1 MTESAAKPRE
11 RFYGLLPAE
20 YEHPFD
26 RKALNALE
34 EIPALP
40 SITKKLVE
48 LSFEKIFRIQFS
60 GSNLC
65 VTRQNMPDVHS
76 LLLEACAILDIRKIP
91 DLFIRWDYSVNA
103 FTTGVEDPF
112 IVLNSGCIDLLSND
126 ELLFVLGHELGHIK
140 SGHVLYRTM
149 AEFLPAVVDLLGQV
163 TLGIAG
169 VAGTGMQLALM
180 NWYRMSEFTADRAG
194 LLTCQSSDVCINSML
209 KLAGLPQKYD
219 QANFKQSFLQQA
231 REFEDLDYS
240 TINRTV
246 KLFSTLTTSH
256 PWTVL
261 RASQFL
267 VWINSGEYEDLL
279 LAYKSKTIETPKGSQ
294 FCANCGAPLALLSQ
308 RFCGSCGSVV
318 NSTKPTSLD

>member
-1 MTESAAKPRE
+1 MAESTSKSRE
-11 RFYGLLPAE
+11 RFFGLQPAE

-48 LSFEKIFRIQFS
+48 LSYEKIFRIQFS

-65 VTRQNMPDVHS
+65 VTRENMPNVHE

-91 DLFIRWDYSVNA
+91 DLFVRWDYSVNA

-112 IVLNSGCIDLLSND
+112 IVLNSGCIDLLSDD
-126 ELLFVLGHELGHIK
+126 ELLFILGHELGHIK

-149 AEFLPAVVDLLGQV
+149 AEFLPAIVDQLGQM

-169 VAGTGMQLALM
+169 IAGTGMQLALM

-219 QANFKQSFLQQA
+219 QSDFNQSFLKQA
-231 REFEDLDYS
+231 RDFEDLDYS
-240 TINRTV
+240 TINKTV

-267 VWINSGEYEDLL
+267 VWINSGEYEAL
-279 LAYKSKTIETPKGSQ
+279 LAAYKAKTIETPKGSQ
-294 FCANCGAPLALLSQ
+294 FCANCGAPLTLLSQ
-308 RFCGSCGSVV
+308 RFCGGCGSAV
-318 NSTKPTSLD
+318 NSTYPIS